1 MLIQKSKA
9 KAHRPQHYHGHT
21 IIELRNT
28 RTGIRDRVEHDND
41 FTLGI
46 DQYLTDGGFFNN
58 SPFANETWR
67 NQAIYR
73 NLIGGIFLFDK
84 AINEVDGE
92 LPTIMPAGTKMVAN
106 GSYGVTNNASP
117 TELGSYNSNESSFT
131 SNGLTFVYDW
141 TTSQGNGT
149 IECVSLTSDTG
160 GYIGYGNSVSNVRG
174 STRSLFLNQ
183 NTVQLQDGSTVYGK
197 YIKDNCRYTITAL
210 TRTSFTYAKKRT
222 LIDKVSLFPLS
233 ETHSVNFPAAMMAV
247 QRDYVSAGRDGKF
260 YFVPGNSIAAGTA
273 YVMGIYDVDTDTW
286 STVTFT
292 PASAHGNIRGEYAS
306 VCDDFIYFWYGNAWN
321 DKGLKINYDGTVEDA
336 YYGVACT
343 QMGEDLLLCFSYD
356 RNNPYPTFVVD
367 LVNTTSYPS
376 NGTIPQES
384 RKLKMLNGNR
394 IEVDYIG
401 NSQMNYFYLYR
412 NPLYLA
418 TVNNLDNAVVKTTS
432 DTMKVIYTV
441 TPV

>member
-1 MLIQKSKA
+1 MLIQKSKP

-21 IIELRNT
+21 IIELRNA

-67 NQAIYR
+67 GQSIYR

-84 AINEVDGE
+84 AINEVNGE

-160 GYIGYGNSVSNVRG
+160 GLIGYGNSVSNVARS
-174 STRSLFLNQ
+174 STYDIKRLQ
-183 NTVQLQDGSTVYGK
+183 NTINYNTSYGYNNGKFIKTNHVYEV
-197 YIKDNCRYTITAL
+197 TAQ
-210 TRTSFTYAKKRT
+210 TASSFTYTKKRVPV
-222 LIDKVSLFPLS
+222 DSVSLFPLS
-233 ETHSVNFPAAMMAV
+233 ETHTVNLPAAMTATT
-247 QRDYVSAGRDGKF
+247 QSSYASAGYDGKF
-260 YFVPGNSIAAGTA
+260 VFVPSYITSGQT
-273 YVMGIYDVDTDTW
+273 YVLGIYDVASDTW
-286 STVTFT
+286 QTVTFVAT
-292 PASAHGNIRGEYAS
+292 ATQS
-306 VCDDFIYFWYGNAWN
+306 VYGQYVSLCDDFVYIYRGTAWS
-321 DKGLKINYDGTVEDA
+321 DLGTRIDMDGTATDV
-336 YYGVACT
+336 YYGMHCSQYGDNLIMCNRYSNT
-343 QMGEDLLLCFSYD
+343 YRPIGF
-356 RNNPYPTFVVD
+356 VD
-367 LVNTTSYPS
+367 LVNNTNYVTNGVSETNDYKIKLSDKNRLEYEQYPS
-376 NGTIPQES
+376 GQTN
-384 RKLKMLNGNR
+384 
-394 IEVDYIG
+394 YIK
-401 NSQMNYFYLYR
+401 LYR

-418 TVNNLDNAVVKTTS
+418 TVNNLDNTVVKTTS

-441 TPV
+441 TPI